1 MKIFLPFFLLLFLV
15 GCAEPLP
22 EEKKDY
28 VGLWKSNQT
37 SLLITED
44 GRLEYV
50 SNKGVAKTSVSMPI
64 KAINESSIT
73 AGFLV
78 FTSKFELGGAPVSKD
93 GLITL
98 VVDGEELYKTDEFG
112 RIPLASKVPSIDELR
127 NLVNGDLLR
136 LSRGIVE
143 NDFSEYISE
152 SSLQFQSQFN
162 NQKMQDAYAIFIEN
176 ELVVSKWMI
185 GEFVLTTEPV
195 IDNDGV
201 LKVSGHYLTS
211 PTSLKFTLSFVY
223 SHPHWKS
230 VGADISINGA

>member
-1 MKIFLPFFLLLFLV
+1 MKNLLPFFLLLFLV

-22 EEKKDY
+22 EDRKDY

-37 SLLITED
+37 SLLITEE

-50 SNKGVAKTSVSMPI
+50 SNKGTAKKSVSMPI
-64 KAINESSIT
+64 KTINESGIT
-73 AGFLV
+73 AGFLI
-78 FTSKFELGGAPVSKD
+78 FTSKFELGGAPLPKD

-127 NLVNGDLLR
+127 KLVNSDLLR

-162 NQKMQDAYAIFIEN
+162 NQKMQDAYAPFIKN
-176 ELVVSKWMI
+176 ELVVSNWMVD
-185 GEFVLTTEPV
+185 EFVLTSEPV

-201 LKVSGHYLTS
+201 LEVRGRYLTS

-223 SHPHWKS
+223 SHPHWKN
-230 VGADISINGA
+230 VGVDILISDE